1 MLNPSRNAHDENS
14 SYGKNK
20 NRQALSA
27 YGRNGAFQLKK
38 QEPPRITC
46 KLLLLSL
53 LESVCKLSQKT
64 PESSK
69 NMFLYIAYS
78 LRNSGLIE
86 NEFSEDYEAI
96 RVAYSGAIH
105 ELLAQAHNANIG
117 HVSDEHLFSLNK
129 TTSFMSVLSDESLYS
144 TCNEPSESPTLPDSV
159 DAFTNIVN
167 HVSSHSDISD
177 STFLKNS
184 PLNMSGLEDYFSPNN
199 TNFENFYNVQKSRY
213 SSDFEELEM
222 LGKGGYGYVY
232 KARNKFDGVEYALKK
247 IPLTLRSLSS
257 SNMFRESRILARLNH
272 PNIIRFYS
280 SWIEIEPYP
289 HNDPAEFDSTCTED
303 LLDSRSIDSNGGD
316 NLLFDIETDSLDR
329 DFSSANSF
337 QVVFEE
343 DSLGTHFD
351 PSYSTKQSTCSLA
364 ALFSGYKES
373 EQEYSKMHSCEPVYA
388 DKDDSIYCEKEN
400 RSKRLNNCSLS
411 SRFEDSMTHEVPC
424 FDQRPICLYIQMA
437 LCEETLEIHLNRR
450 NKHFHGM
457 LPKNLRNRYILLFS
471 RILEGVMYLHN
482 VMNLVHHDLKPRNI
496 FLSSSTSSEQGSVRL
511 PCFSGKPH
519 LSNEPIESKFFVPK
533 IGDFGL
539 VLSQSDDGDSSEENG
554 GFYFAGTHTYAAPE
568 MLSRHMKAQAI
579 KNSTAI
585 DVYALGI
592 LFFEL
597 LYPFGTRMERVSLI
611 NNLKKG
617 LLPEDFLEQMP
628 GEASLILSMLSSP
641 AKRPTAAQILKTPIF
656 SNMAVNELHLYEAL
670 LDDVQQQNN
679 SLKAEL
685 ETLKS
690 KLVNSSS

>member
-1 MLNPSRNAHDENS
+1 MLSPSRNAHDSYS

-27 YGRNGAFQLKK
+27 YGSNGSVQLNK
-38 QEPPRITC
+38 QKAPKITC

-53 LESVCKLSQKT
+53 LESICKLSQKN
-64 PESSK
+64 PENSQ

-78 LRNSGLIE
+78 LRNSGLVDD
-86 NEFSEDYEAI
+86 EFSKDYEAI
-96 RVAYSGAIH
+96 RVAYSGALH
-105 ELLAQAHNANIG
+105 ELLAQAHNANIS
-117 HVSDEHLFSLNK
+117 HVPNEQLLSLNK
-129 TTSFMSVLSDESLYS
+129 PSSFMSSLSNESAYS
-144 TCNEPSESPTLPDSV
+144 TCEEPFESAPFPDSV
-159 DAFTNIVN
+159 DAFANIVN
-167 HVSSHSDISD
+167 HVSSHSDVSD

-184 PLNMSGLEDYFSPNN
+184 PLNLSRLEDYLSPNSS
-199 TNFENFYNVQKSRY
+199 NFEKLYNVQKSRY
-213 SSDFEELEM
+213 SSDFEELEL

-232 KARNKFDGVEYALKK
+232 KARNKFDGVDYALKK

-280 SWIEIEPYP
+280 SWVEIEPYH

-303 LLDSRSIDSNGGD
+303 LLGSRSNDSNGAD
-316 NLLFDIETDSLDR
+316 NLLFDIETDSLNHGY
-329 DFSSANSF
+329 SNTNSV

-343 DSLGTHFD
+343 DSYVKKID
-351 PSYSTKQSTCSLA
+351 PSFSTKQSTCSLA
-364 ALFSGYKES
+364 ALFSGYKDTEP
-373 EQEYSKMHSCEPVYA
+373 EYSKSHSFEKSFA
-388 DKDDSIYCEKEN
+388 DDDFLYYGKEN
-400 RSKRLNNCSLS
+400 RSERLDKFSLS
-411 SRFEDSMTHEVPC
+411 SKNENSMTHDVPC

-437 LCEETLEIHLNRR
+437 LCEETLEIHLNKR
-450 NKHFHGM
+450 NKHFRGM

-482 VMNLVHHDLKPRNI
+482 VMDLVHHDLKPRNI
-496 FLSSSTSSEQGSVRL
+496 FLSSSASSEQGSVRL
-511 PCFSGKPH
+511 PCFTGKP
-519 LSNEPIESKFFVPK
+519 LVENEPFENRFFVPK

-539 VLSQSDDGDSSEENG
+539 VLSQSDVGESSEENG

-568 MLSRHMKAQAI
+568 MLSRHMKAQSI

-617 LLPEDFLEQMP
+617 LLPEEFLEQMP

-670 LDDVQQQNN
+670 LDDAQQQNKT
-679 SLKAEL
+679 LKKEL
-685 ETLKS
+685 EAMKMRMDSTS
-690 KLVNSSS
+690 N